1 MVCWALVCV
10 SKASALREVS
20 LPALWSCFPQES
32 LRRAPS
38 VGSTRL
44 NARPFSTTSG
54 SFHRQ
59 AGSLPGAH
67 ACTVPGGLRDPSGN
81 ADTGGGCPTIAHSE
95 RTLSQKY
102 FWPI

>member
-67 ACTVPGGLRDPSGN
+67 ACAVPRGLQRCGGGSALPGRGGGAGGL
-81 ADTGGGCPTIAHSE
+81 
-95 RTLSQKY
+95 
-102 FWPI
+102 